1 MSSKKPMIIIPLIYL
16 ICHFGADAAW
26 ILSDIKMSRDVDE
39 TAIGFYENEIYIFG
53 GWQYQKQLMRYNVI
67 EEKFTDNG
75 INALPLLVGGDN
87 DGQFYHQYANILY
100 MANDNR
106 FAIYNFQTHQFID
119 HWDSI
124 TIPTSVGQREPCLV
138 ATHQYLFVI
147 GGYVNGQVFH
157 SVQTFNLLSTSWT
170 TTHMNVARREM
181 MNYTNSTNHEWTILN
196 DTLATP
202 CVGSRALTH
211 EATNQIFVIG
221 GALSEAEE
229 DSVDTMYIIDTITK
243 QVTLSSDRLPYSVA
257 TCSAIILNNIL
268 YCFGGWGGQPASK
281 HDTWLYY
288 VIATDSP
295 SNEPTQNTKI
305 PTRMPTVTYEHHDSQ
320 SNATQKGH
328 FLTHHPTAS
337 QTPPIKTTTVSF
349 TTATTVNG
357 SSSYNESN
365 NWWIILLVAIPSP
378 ILLFLSAYGMRKC
391 YLNRKIKRREQVKK
405 AGNIAIDDVVEYTVE
420 GPHKNHSVMPY
431 TNEGPQQDNDKAMIR
446 KVEEDIDENKL
457 WNKKVHLINAV
468 YCTEDGTVKTQHE
481 GEANQNVTRGDA
493 GCTGNIDIGDDECT
507 DMGVELGD
515 ALYKRCVDC
524 GKQDF
529 GKIYGAD
536 GLFYCNQ
543 CWLCYGDTHGSNQ

>member
-1 MSSKKPMIIIPLIYL
+1 MFFLWFGSSF
-16 ICHFGADAAW
+16 FGDSSSLFAA
-26 ILSDIKMSRDVDE
+26 LYRCCSSLGRQSSLRGSSSSVSR
-39 TAIGFYENEIYIFG
+39 A
-53 GWQYQKQLMRYNVI
+53 
-67 EEKFTDNG
+67 
-75 INALPLLVGGDN
+75 P
-87 DGQFYHQYANILY
+87 
-100 MANDNR
+100 
-106 FAIYNFQTHQFID
+106 
-119 HWDSI
+119 
-124 TIPTSVGQREPCLV
+124 
-138 ATHQYLFVI
+138 
-147 GGYVNGQVFH
+147 
-157 SVQTFNLLSTSWT
+157 T
-170 TTHMNVARREM
+170 TT
-181 MNYTNSTNHEWTILN
+181 T
-196 DTLATP
+196 
-202 CVGSRALTH
+202 
-211 EATNQIFVIG
+211 
-221 GALSEAEE
+221 
-229 DSVDTMYIIDTITK
+229 
-243 QVTLSSDRLPYSVA
+243 
-257 TCSAIILNNIL
+257 
-268 YCFGGWGGQPASK
+268 
-281 HDTWLYY
+281 
-288 VIATDSP
+288 
-295 SNEPTQNTKI
+295 
-305 PTRMPTVTYEHHDSQ
+305 
-320 SNATQKGH
+320 
-328 FLTHHPTAS
+328 TAS
-337 QTPPIKTTTVSF
+337 QTPLRKDTSSPTTNTTTATQTPPIKTTTVSF

-431 TNEGPQQDNDKAMIR
+431 TNEGLHSNSPLQQDNDKAMIR

-493 GCTGNIDIGDDECT
+493 DCTGNIDIGDDKF
-507 DMGVELGD
+507 ELGD